1 MPVVRLAGAAAGAAV
16 EVEPGVLLLA
26 MPGSE
31 VPERPHEGEGAMEEG
46 GVGRVKAGFASTSA
60 AGQPTARLRAWASCY
75 FGGVGKAGICLA
87 KKSAA
92 GVAVVVILV
101 AALWLAGCGGG
112 VEVGSDE
119 RSLPVV
125 WPLWPPGFAGSAE
138 CPREEVSR
146 SWHLGGNRWLLE
158 QQSGYDVT
166 YWVWDS
172 SSGALEVAVPFVETA
187 RFDRLSPGGPV
198 FVARGG
204 GDTGAYDFP
213 YELVYDPG
221 ARSLTRRPLYLPW
234 DRRVEF
240 GKDSWP
246 QVLAKVGFDENGVSF
261 DFRPREG
268 AVLAGGHWLPLVA
281 SSYDR
286 EARELEL
293 VFRQVEMSAGI
304 AGVLRP
310 DCAGCPVDRVTIR
323 YGEGNLEAGIAL
335 RWPALWR
342 AEVLS
347 LGGEGYSSTV
357 RCRVLVRQAR

>member
-1 MPVVRLAGAAAGAAV
+1 MRKP
-16 EVEPGVLLLA
+16 
-26 MPGSE
+26 
-31 VPERPHEGEGAMEEG
+31 
-46 GVGRVKAGFASTSA
+46 
-60 AGQPTARLRAWASCY
+60 
-75 FGGVGKAGICLA
+75 I
-87 KKSAA
+87 A
-92 GVAVVVILV
+92 GVTAMVLALVV
-101 AALWLAGCGGG
+101 LWLAGCRGGA
-112 VEVGSDE
+112 EAGSGGQ
-119 RSLPVV
+119 LPEVV

-138 CPREEVSR
+138 CPREQVSR
-146 SWHLGGNRWLLE
+146 SWHLGGSRWLLE
-158 QQSGYDVT
+158 QQDGYDVT

-204 GDTGAYDFP
+204 GDAGAYDFP
-213 YELVYDPG
+213 YELVYDPQ
-221 ARSLTRRPLYLPW
+221 ARSLTRRPLYLRC

-240 GKDSWP
+240 GKDGWP

-268 AVLAGGHWLPLVA
+268 AVLAGGHWLPLVV

-286 EARELEL
+286 EARELVL
-293 VFRQVEMSAGI
+293 VFRQVEVSAGT

-310 DCAGCPVDRVTIR
+310 DSAGCPVARVTLR
-323 YGEGNLEAGIAL
+323 PGGGNLEARIAL

-357 RCRVLVRQAR
+357 RCRVLVRQAG